1 MCVHTRIF
9 SGELAVSVV
18 TIKSVSRHGQMS
30 PGNKLSPSE
39 KCCPT
44 QTMRPTQTKLPDP
57 TDHLVKTSAWQAQA
71 RFPAY
76 GAPPRGLPIG
86 CSHSP
91 LPQGGVG
98 KGIEMQSVTLEQ
110 SARPELKFPLTS
122 TGRLIL
128 GKLHNLGVQW
138 SCL

>member
-39 KCCPT
+39 KCCPI
-44 QTMRPTQTKLPDP
+44 QTKLPDP

-86 CSHSP
+86 RSHSP
-91 LPQGGVG
+91 LPQGGMG
-98 KGIEMQSVTLEQ
+98 KGIEMQSVALGQ
-110 SARPELKFPLTS
+110 SARPEPKFPLTS